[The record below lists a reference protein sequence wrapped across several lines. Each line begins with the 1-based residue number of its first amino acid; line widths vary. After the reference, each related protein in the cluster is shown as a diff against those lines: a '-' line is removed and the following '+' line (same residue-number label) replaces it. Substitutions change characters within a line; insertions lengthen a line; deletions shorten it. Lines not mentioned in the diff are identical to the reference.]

1 MRQIVSAIKYLH
13 VEKKII
19 HRDLKLT
26 NILLHYDNEI
36 DRIQKNILKSKV
48 KIIDFGFARYI
59 NEELANST
67 LGSPLFMDPR
77 ILFKMGKVT
86 DNELKYEEKAD
97 IYSLGVICYLLLTGN
112 MLFDVTTMQDLLK
125 ETDKAVYKISVN
137 LSKETISFLNYMLK
151 YDPKKRLDIESLSKH
166 NFILKNVKKFTKID
180 KNKVGNNLKGSKLVF
195 NMKESTIQYLNDDD
209 SDKSEPV
216 EVDERTKKLID
227 TLNGIGI
234 KIKDIK
240 EFQQNIKIKK
250 EEPKLDKD
258 IEKLIFDS
266 IDIINNDEI
275 YLEPKIT
282 PFIPGIEPDL
292 LLINE

>member
-166 NFILKNVKKFTKID
+166 NFIIKNVKKFTKID